1 MARKT
6 ALRAVVRPGEEA
18 SFDHVVVEEPLEIR
32 VGGEPLAVTMR
43 TPGDDRALAVGFL
56 LTEGVLRSGRDVK
69 AIDASPNVIDLT
81 LDGALDPRRA
91 ARTSASTASCG
102 VCGKA
107 TISSIAV
114 DVRSVPEG
122 LRVST
127 SVLLAMPDA
136 MRAAQDVFDRTGGLH
151 AAALF
156 GADGALS
163 VLHEDIGRHNAT
175 DKVIGAR
182 TLSGASLG
190 DRVLLVSGR
199 AGFEIVQKAAV
210 ARIPVVA
217 ALSAPSSLAV
227 DLADRLGVTL
237 VAFLRPPRASV
248 YTHPERLV

>member
-1 MARKT
+1 
-6 ALRAVVRPGEEA
+6 
-18 SFDHVVVEEPLEIR
+18 
-32 VGGEPLAVTMR
+32 MR
-43 TPGDDRALAVGFL
+43 R
-56 LTEGVLRSGRDVK
+56 
-69 AIDASPNVIDLT
+69 
-81 LDGALDPRRA
+81 
-91 ARTSASTASCG
+91 RTSSTA
-102 VCGKA
+102 
-107 TISSIAV
+107 
-114 DVRSVPEG
+114 R
-122 LRVST
+122 
-127 SVLLAMPDA
+127 
-136 MRAAQDVFDRTGGLH
+136 GLH